1 MYSQQ
6 ELDDAVAAGVISAD
20 SADAFRA
27 HVEGQRSI
35 AIPDEEQFRLITGFN
50 DIFVSIAA
58 AILLFA
64 VGWIGQWVGQN
75 ANLAIEGDGPSFLA
89 PLFVAATAWALA
101 LFFTAKRRMALPSI
115 LLLLAFVGGVIATV
129 GLTLVLGV
137 GANALDDNPQLGGV
151 LAAISAAVGGL
162 AAWLHWR
169 RFRVPI
175 TVAAGA
181 ASVAGI
187 AVGLLVAGLGQSA
200 EQAEKLILGFV
211 LLLGIGVF
219 LFAMWWD
226 GTDRERVTRRSDVA
240 FWLHLLAAPM
250 IVHPV
255 FTLLGLNDGNATIG
269 EGFVVI
275 ALYVALG
282 LTALAIDRRALLVS
296 ALAYVLFALQELFRE
311 FGAVELNVALT
322 ALVIGSALLLLS
334 AYWHQARRAIVKPL
348 PEGLRGRLPILDRP
362 AIATQPAA

>member
-6 ELDDAVAAGVISAD
+6 ELDDAVAAGVISAQA
-20 SADAFRA
+20 ADALRA
-27 HVEGQRSI
+27 HVEQQRSI

-64 VGWIGQWVGQN
+64 VGWIGQWVGQT
-75 ANLAIEGDGPSFLA
+75 ANLAIDGDGPSPLGALA
-89 PLFVAATAWALA
+89 VAGTAWGLA
-101 LFFTAKRRMALPSI
+101 TFFTAKRRMALPSI
-115 LLLLAFVGGVIATV
+115 LLLLAFVGGVFVTTGSA
-129 GLTLVLGV
+129 LVLTIGTEAV
-137 GANALDDNPQLGGV
+137 NNNVPMLGI
-151 LAAISAAVGGL
+151 ISAVSGAV
-162 AAWLHWR
+162 AAATAWLHWR
-169 RFRVPI
+169 TFRVPI

-181 ASVAGI
+181 GSVAAI
-187 AVGLLVAGLGQSA
+187 AVGLLVAALGDSVESA
-200 EQAEKLILGFV
+200 KNLVYGFV
-211 LLLGIGVF
+211 LLLGIGMF

-226 GTDRERVTRRSDVA
+226 GSDRARLTRRSDVA

-255 FTLLGLNDGNATIG
+255 FSLLGLNDGRATLG

-275 ALYVALG
+275 VLYVALA

-296 ALAYVLFALQELFRE
+296 ALAYVLFALSELFKQ
-311 FGAVELNVALT
+311 FGAVELNIALT

-334 AYWHQARRAIVKPL
+334 AFWHQARSAVVRPL
-348 PEGLRGRLPILDRP
+348 PDSLKGRLPILDR
-362 AIATQPAA
+362 AAVVTQPAA